1 MSREAGSIGI
11 YTVGRSCASLNT
23 APRRVAG
30 TALELLHLL
39 QKRGLE
45 IVADRRQRRH
55 NNNSRTHSA
64 GTEGRRIAIMELDP
78 EISTEQRYW
87 WRIALELRLRQ
98 SNSDAFQD
106 FFSVVMGQLH
116 GDDFVRV
123 RPFGKLGDKGC
134 DGYLNSSGQLFQ
146 CYGALNGESKQVAK
160 LTKKMTDDFGTAA
173 AKLAAIMREWHMVHN
188 LIEGVPTEAI
198 TTLKTLETAN
208 SKIKFG
214 FIGLEG
220 FVERVFKLTPHQIGS
235 LLGPAASTIEAKS
248 LDIATLRKLVHD
260 LAAAADAAQPEAV
273 DLRPVPV
280 DKLAYNQLPNHWKSL
295 ISGGWINAPIVASYF
310 ERHPDPLTGDKVAA
324 LFKGKYNYF
333 KAQHLAPGD
342 IMAALFELVTGIG
355 NVLPQQQ
362 VAAQALLAFL
372 FENCDIFERDPE
384 LVAS

>member
-1 MSREAGSIGI
+1 
-11 YTVGRSCASLNT
+11 
-23 APRRVAG
+23 
-30 TALELLHLL
+30 
-39 QKRGLE
+39 
-45 IVADRRQRRH
+45 
-55 NNNSRTHSA
+55 
-64 GTEGRRIAIMELDP
+64 MELDP
-78 EISTEQRYW
+78 DISVEQRFW

-98 SNSDAFQD
+98 SHGDAFQD

-146 CYGALNGESKQVAK
+146 CYGALNGETKQVAK

-173 AKLAAIMREWHMVHN
+173 AKLTAIMREWHMVHN

-198 TTLKTLETAN
+198 ITLKALETAN
-208 SKIKFG
+208 PKIKLG

-220 FVERVFKLTPHQIGS
+220 FVERVFKLSSQQIAS
-235 LLGPAASTIEAKS
+235 LLGPAASQTDAKN
-248 LDIATLRKLVHD
+248 LDVATLRKLVND
-260 LAAAADAAQPEAV
+260 LAAAADVAQPAAI

-280 DKLAYNQLPNHWKSL
+280 DKLAYNQLPNHWQSL
-295 ISGGWINAPIVASYF
+295 IAGGWINAPIVASYF
-310 ERHPDPLTGDKVAA
+310 ERHPDPLMGDKMAT

-333 KAQHLAPGD
+333 NAQHLAPGD
-342 IMAALFELVTGIG
+342 IMAALFELVTGVG
-355 NVLPQQQ
+355 HVLPQQQ

-384 LVAS
+384 LAAS

>member
-1 MSREAGSIGI
+1 
-11 YTVGRSCASLNT
+11 
-23 APRRVAG
+23 
-30 TALELLHLL
+30 
-39 QKRGLE
+39 
-45 IVADRRQRRH
+45 
-55 NNNSRTHSA
+55 
-64 GTEGRRIAIMELDP
+64 MELDP
-78 EISTEQRYW
+78 EISVEQRYW

-98 SNSDAFQD
+98 SHGDAFQD
-106 FFSVVMGQLH
+106 FFSVVMGHLH

-160 LTKKMTDDFGTAA
+160 LIKKMTDDFGTAA
-173 AKLAAIMREWHMVHN
+173 AKLTAIMREWHMVHN
-188 LIEGVPTEAI
+188 LIDGVPTEAVI
-198 TTLKTLETAN
+198 TLKALETAN
-208 SKIKFG
+208 PTIKFG
-214 FIGLEG
+214 FVGIEG
-220 FVERVFKLTPHQIGS
+220 FVERVFKLTLLQISS
-235 LLGPAASTIEAKS
+235 LLGPAASETDAKN
-248 LDIATLRKLVHD
+248 LDMATLRKLVND
-260 LAAAADAAQPEAV
+260 LAVAADAAQPEAV

-295 ISGGWINAPIVASYF
+295 ISGGWTNAPIVASYF

-333 KAQHLAPGD
+333 KTQNLAPGD

-372 FENCDIFERDPE
+372 FENCDIFERDSE
-384 LVAS
+384 RVSS

>member
-1 MSREAGSIGI
+1 M
-11 YTVGRSCASLNT
+11 
-23 APRRVAG
+23 
-30 TALELLHLL
+30 
-39 QKRGLE
+39 Q
-45 IVADRRQRRH
+45 
-55 NNNSRTHSA
+55 
-64 GTEGRRIAIMELDP
+64 LDP
-78 EISTEQRYW
+78 DISVEQRYW
-87 WRIALELRLRQ
+87 WRIALELRLRKC
-98 SNSDAFQD
+98 NGDAFQD
-106 FFSVVMGQLH
+106 FFSTVMAQLH

-146 CYGALNGESKQVAK
+146 CYGAMNGETKQVAK
-160 LTKKMTDDFGTAA
+160 LTKKMTDDFDTAET
-173 AKLAAIMREWHMVHN
+173 KLAEIMREWHMVHN
-188 LIEGVPTEAI
+188 LIDGMPTEAI
-198 TTLKTLETAN
+198 TTLKALETAN
-208 SKIKFG
+208 PKLVFG
-214 FIGLEG
+214 IIGLEG
-220 FVERVFKLTPHQIGS
+220 FAERVFKLTPSKIGT
-235 LLGPAASTIEAKS
+235 LLGPAASDDDAKN
-248 LDIATLRKLVHD
+248 LDIATLRRLVND
-260 LAAAADAAQPEAV
+260 LAAAADAAQPEGV

-324 LFKGKYNYF
+324 LFKGKYTYF

-384 LVAS
+384 VAAS